1 VRRRWET
8 SISRLDSAAAR
19 RSVNRPPAARLFET
33 AACRRTGSRLV
44 NYFPVDYTSL
54 AKENQFNQGGN
65 MRKRLVSLVIF
76 FALSM
81 AASVIHAQPSLKMM
95 IPANPGGGWDQTGRH
110 LAAAM
115 QSAKLVSSVQFDN
128 KGGAGG
134 TIGLA
139 QFVNSAK
146 GDPNAVLIGG
156 MVMVGAIYLDNSP
169 VNLTMVTPVARLT
182 GEYEIIVV
190 PANSPHKSMADL
202 VKAFKANP
210 GGVSWGG
217 GSAGGTDHILVGLIA
232 KQAGVDPA
240 KINYVPFKGGGEA
253 IAAIVG
259 GHVTAGV
266 SGVGEFAEQIKGKR
280 MRALAVSSPSRMDGF
295 QTLKEQ
301 KLDIELANWRGVFG
315 APGITTAQRDAL
327 IKIVRGATET
337 KAWKDTVAKLG
348 WSPIFLSGD
357 EYKKFIDEDTKRI
370 AGIIDSLGIK
380 KK

>member
-1 VRRRWET
+1 MRKQFF
-8 SISRLDSAAAR
+8 SLI
-19 RSVNRPPAARLFET
+19 LFIAFLT
-33 AACRRTGSRLV
+33 AASAV
-44 NYFPVDYTSL
+44 
-54 AKENQFNQGGN
+54 
-65 MRKRLVSLVIF
+65 
-76 FALSM
+76 
-81 AASVIHAQPSLKMM
+81 HAQPSLKMM
-95 IPANPGGGWDQTGRH
+95 IPAKPGGGWDQTGRN

-139 QFVNSAK
+139 QFVNSSK
-146 GDPNAVLIGG
+146 GDPNSIMIGG
-156 MVMVGAIYLDNSP
+156 MVMVGAIYLENSP
-169 VNLTMVTPVARLT
+169 VNLSMVTPLARLT

-190 PANSPHKSMADL
+190 PANSPHKNMGDL

-232 KQAGVDPA
+232 KAAGVDPA
-240 KINYVPFKGGGEA
+240 KINYVPYKGGGEA

-266 SGVGEFAEQIKGKR
+266 SGIGEFAEQIKGKR
-280 MRALAVSSPSRMDGF
+280 MRALAVSSPAKTDGHP
-295 QTLKEQ
+295 TLKEQ
-301 KLDIELANWRGVFG
+301 GIDVELSNWRGTFG
-315 APGITTAQRDAL
+315 APGITAAQRDAL
-327 IKIVRGATET
+327 IKIVQGATESA
-337 KAWKDTVAKLG
+337 AWKTTLEKLG

-357 EYKKFIDEDTKRI
+357 AYKKFIDDDTKRI

-380 KK
+380 GK

>member
-1 VRRRWET
+1 
-8 SISRLDSAAAR
+8 
-19 RSVNRPPAARLFET
+19 
-33 AACRRTGSRLV
+33 
-44 NYFPVDYTSL
+44 
-54 AKENQFNQGGN
+54 
-65 MRKRLVSLVIF
+65 
-76 FALSM
+76 
-81 AASVIHAQPSLKMM
+81 
-95 IPANPGGGWDQTGRH
+95 
-110 LAAAM
+110 
-115 QSAKLVSSVQFDN
+115 VQFDN

-146 GDPNAVLIGG
+146 GDPNAVMIGG
-156 MVMVGAIYLDNSP
+156 MVMVGAIYLDSAP
-169 VNLTMVTPVARLT
+169 VNLTMVTPLARLT

-190 PANSPHKSMADL
+190 PASSPHKNMGDL

-232 KQAGVDPA
+232 KAAGVDPA

-266 SGVGEFAEQIKGKR
+266 SGIGEFAEQIKGGR
-280 MRALAVSSPSRMDGF
+280 MRALAVSSPSKIEGYP
-295 QTLKEQ
+295 TLKEQ
-301 KLDIELANWRGVFG
+301 ALNVELSNWRGIFG
-315 APGITTAQRDAL
+315 APGITTQQRDAL
-327 IKIVRGATET
+327 IKLIRGATESA
-337 KAWKDTVAKLG
+337 AWKTTLEKLG

-357 EYKKFIDEDTKRI
+357 DYKKFVDEDTKRI

-380 KK
+380 GKK